1 MGYTTVC
8 DAVMRDLLTCKSKL
22 ADVRTF
28 ADNYED
34 VLREALLYDELMAIL
49 NSVGYGEV
57 ENYGGCEVDQDRD
70 GHL

>member
-1 MGYTTVC
+1 MGYTKVC

-22 ADVRTF
+22 SDVRTF
-28 ADNYED
+28 ADDYED

-57 ENYGGCEVDQDRD
+57 EACRTD
-70 GHL
+70 

>member
-22 ADVRTF
+22 EDVRTF
-28 ADNYED
+28 ADDYED

-57 ENYGGCEVDQDRD
+57 EASLDAEE
-70 GHL
+70 L